1 MRNGLL
7 LSLLM
12 AVSMPALA
20 VYKCESQGQV
30 TYTDVPCGTAQKT
43 LPPLPPAPPS
53 PLPSD
58 AAAARQQAASERRQL
73 AGIEKTRQAE
83 RAASEREQRR
93 HKQDKSE
100 LAHNKKCTLLELERK
115 WSAQDAAADAHTVSE
130 NNQALKKTARRKAE
144 RYEAEC
150 GAGL

>member
-20 VYKCESQGQV
+20 IYKCESQGQL
-30 TYTDVPCGTAQKT
+30 TYTDVPCGTTQNT
-43 LPPLPPAPPS
+43 LPPPP
-53 PLPSD
+53 PLPLAAD
-58 AAAARQQAASERRQL
+58 AAGARRQAESERRQL
-73 AGIEKTRQAE
+73 AGIEKNRQAE
-83 RAASEREQRR
+83 RVASEREQRR

-100 LAHNKKCTLLELERK
+100 LAHKKRCTLLELERK
-115 WSAQDAAADAHTVSE
+115 WSAQDAAANAQTVSE
-130 NNQALKKTARRKAE
+130 KNQALKKTARRKAE